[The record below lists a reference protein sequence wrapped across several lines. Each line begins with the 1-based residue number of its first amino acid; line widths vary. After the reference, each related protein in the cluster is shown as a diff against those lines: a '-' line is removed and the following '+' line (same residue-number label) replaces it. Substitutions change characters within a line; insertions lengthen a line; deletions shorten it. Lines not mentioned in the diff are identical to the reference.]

1 MRMRGF
7 LLSIALALAVLAPG
21 SAAAQAGIMFPPELL
36 QTWSMT
42 YNEGL
47 HGGRRAIVM
56 EFVPQGQAVER
67 WTEMITIMTIE
78 TRGRPKPTGRSM
90 FDEMTAVYRAA
101 CGQTSF
107 SEPVSSVEDGL
118 ATTSFSIAC
127 DLARDGPTAG
137 SGDYTYVKIIEA
149 PPNNLY
155 MAQRAWRG
163 ALLDPSVR
171 PITDEQ
177 FGEWMTFFAGVRAH

>member
-1 MRMRGF
+1 MRVRGHLF
-7 LLSIALALAVLAPG
+7 LIALALAVLGPG
-21 SAAAQAGIMFPPELL
+21 SAAAQTGLRFPMEIL

-42 YNEGL
+42 HNESL
-47 HGGRRAIVM
+47 QGGRRSVVM
-56 EFVPQGQAVER
+56 NFVPHGQSVEN
-67 WTEMITIMTIE
+67 WTEMVSILTLE
-78 TRGRPKPTGRSM
+78 TRGMSMTTGRALY
-90 FDEMTAVYRAA
+90 DLLTAGYRAA

-107 SEPVSSVEDGL
+107 SEPVSVVEDGL
-118 ATTSFSIAC
+118 ATTSFSMAC
-127 DLARDGPTAG
+127 DARNGPTAG

-163 ALLDPSVR
+163 ALPDPSVR

-177 FGEWMTFFAGVRAH
+177 FGEWMTFFAGVRAQ